1 MPLIAK
7 FEGVTIKMYLR
18 KSEHN
23 PPHVHAIYGDCVGMF
38 SLEKGEMLEGDIPMK
53 QQRMIKDF
61 IIYYQE
67 QVYDMWSTQK
77 FERLSPIV

>member
-1 MPLIAK
+1 
-7 FEGVTIKMYLR
+7 MYLR
-18 KSEHN
+18 NSEHN
-23 PPHVHAIYGDCVGMF
+23 PPHIHAIYGDCVGMF

-67 QVYDMWSTQK
+67 QLYEMWSTQK

>member
-1 MPLIAK
+1 
-7 FEGVTIKMYLR
+7 MYLR

-23 PPHVHAIYGDCVGMF
+23 PPHVHATYGECVGLF
-38 SLEKGEMLEGDIPMK
+38 SLEQGEMLEGDIPVK
-53 QQRMIKDF
+53 QQRIVRDF

-67 QVYDMWSTQK
+67 QLYNMWNTQK

>member
-18 KSEHN
+18 KREHN

-38 SLEKGEMLEGDIPMK
+38 SLEKGKMLEGDIPMK

-67 QVYDMWSTQK
+67 QLYEMWNTQK

>member
-18 KSEHN
+18 QSEHN

-67 QVYDMWSTQK
+67 QLYEMWSTQK

>member
-1 MPLIAK
+1 
-7 FEGVTIKMYLR
+7 MYLR
-18 KSEHN
+18 NSEHN

-67 QVYDMWSTQK
+67 QLYEMWNTQK

>member
-67 QVYDMWSTQK
+67 QLYEMWNTQK

>member
-67 QVYDMWSTQK
+67 QLYDMWSTQK

>member
-67 QVYDMWSTQK
+67 QLYEMWSTQK